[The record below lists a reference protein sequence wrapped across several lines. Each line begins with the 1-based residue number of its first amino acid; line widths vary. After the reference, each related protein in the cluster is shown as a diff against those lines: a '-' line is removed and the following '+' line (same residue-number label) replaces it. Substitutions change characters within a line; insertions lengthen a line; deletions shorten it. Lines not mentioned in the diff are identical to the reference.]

1 MSIVDQSKK
10 DLSAE
15 LQAIIPESNALLE
28 SKGLD
33 ETISLLLDFEKKC
46 RANSDITS
54 LKSVCLHMVRV
65 CRSKDWTK
73 LNSTLTI
80 INKRRAQSKDVIMA
94 IVKESMTY
102 VDETPGK
109 IEKVALIKTLMEICE
124 AKIYVEGESAR
135 LHLMLALIYEG
146 DGNLNE
152 ACDTIQD
159 VHVETYGSLTRVE
172 KAEYILHQ
180 IRLNLLNKDY
190 VRAKIQSRKMNRKTI
205 DEAGFEDIKVK
216 FYQLM
221 VDYYSHEVDSWEM
234 CQCFYKI
241 YDTETVQKD
250 ESEWKKSLSSCIT
263 YLILSKFGN
272 HQSDMMHR
280 LMLLKDVKLLPSF
293 YHILTKFTT
302 SEVIAFPFDFQGD
315 LEEVVRSSQT
325 NVAQTDEFIPLLHTR
340 VTQHNIR
347 VLKAYYSKI
356 RSSRM
361 SDMLGLTVDSLEDF
375 LAEMSSS
382 GDLYVQIDRPKGI
395 ISFVE
400 PTTPEEV
407 LSDWSSSVGGVLSL
421 LESTCHLI
429 NRENMVHNVK

>member
-15 LQAIIPESNALLE
+15 LQAIIPQSNALLE

-33 ETISLLLDFEKKC
+33 ETIDMLLSFEKKC

-54 LKSVCLHMVRV
+54 LKSVCLHMVRI
-65 CRSKDWTK
+65 CRAKDWAK

-80 INKRRAQSKDVIMA
+80 INKRRAQSKDVIIV
-94 IVKESMTY
+94 IVKESMSY
-102 VDETPGK
+102 VDETPDKPEK
-109 IEKVALIKTLMEICE
+109 IALIKTLMEICE
-124 AKIYVEGESAR
+124 SKIYVEGESAR

-146 DGNLNE
+146 DGNLSE

-190 VRAKIQSRKMNRKTI
+190 IRAKIQSRKMNRKTI
-205 DEAGFEDIKVK
+205 DEPGFEDIKVQ
-216 FYQLM
+216 FYRLM
-221 VDYYSHEVDSWEM
+221 VDYYSHEVDPWEV

-241 YDTETVQKD
+241 YDTDTIKKD
-250 ESEWKKSLSSCIT
+250 ESEWKTSLSACIA
-263 YLILSKFGN
+263 YLILSKYGN

-293 YHILTKFTT
+293 SQILTKFTT
-302 SEVIAFPFDFQGD
+302 KEVIAFPFDFQGEV
-315 LEEVVRSSQT
+315 EEVVRSSQT
-325 NVAQTDEFIPLLHTR
+325 EVSKADEFIPMLHTR

-347 VLKAYYSKI
+347 VLKEYYSKI

-361 SDMLGLTVDSLEDF
+361 AEMLGLTVDSLEEF

-395 ISFVE
+395 ICFIE

-407 LSDWSSSVGGVLSL
+407 LSDWSSSIGSVLSL

-429 NRENMVHNVK
+429 NRENMVHSVK